1 MIDKRLL
8 QMAKNIKNSYEV
20 LVRFHGVNKEVL
32 ILDSITHITPC
43 ELLKLMSIVRS
54 SKKWICKL
62 DIELF

>member
-20 LVRFHGVNKEVL
+20 LVRLHGFNKEVL

-43 ELLKLMSIVRS
+43 ELLNLMSIVRS
-54 SKKWICKL
+54 SKKEICKL
-62 DIELF
+62 DIELL